1 MKPLWHKTPNSP
13 LAILRGEISLQL
25 SEALLQGFHFLKA
38 EISAALWVGWSG
50 GGCLNAIWMF
60 FWGVLGGG
68 VAEFFLVVVLYRSC
82 SSKTSF
88 VSQMLYVL
96 LGRLRKK
103 KAEF

>member
-1 MKPLWHKTPNSP
+1 
-13 LAILRGEISLQL
+13 
-25 SEALLQGFHFLKA
+25 
-38 EISAALWVGWSG
+38 
-50 GGCLNAIWMF
+50 MF
-60 FWGVLGGG
+60 FLGVLGGG

>member
-38 EISAALWVGWSG
+38 EISSGAVGWLIG
-50 GGCLNAIWMF
+50 GSCFRHLNVF
-60 FWGVLGGG
+60 FWVLGGR
-68 VAEFFLVVVLYRSC
+68 VAEIFWFVVLYRSC

-88 VSQMLYVL
+88 ISQILYVL
-96 LGRLRKK
+96 LGRLRRK